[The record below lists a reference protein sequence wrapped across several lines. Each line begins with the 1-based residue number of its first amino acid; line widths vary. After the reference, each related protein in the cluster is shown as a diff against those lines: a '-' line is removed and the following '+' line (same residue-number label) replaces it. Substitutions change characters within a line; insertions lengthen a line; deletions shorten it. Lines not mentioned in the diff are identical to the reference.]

1 MERMAVVLT
10 VFFIIIDQIGAVQT
24 ALFIHAL
31 LLLGDEPAAALCKLP
46 DFRLDQENRPRTLS
60 HPLDLIPELSTFLR
74 PVLDLRHTVLPGKRD
89 LLPVSVYHRALP
101 TGVRRSFPFFSS
113 GIRPK
118 PNHLLIEQ
126 KKMLCLDPEKTG
138 IVQHFFSEILP
149 VLKPEQL
156 PFHLDTFSRP
166 DMQIFRMKK
175 EGAPV
180 IAFLC
185 QISLYAVALQTSF
198 RKHQAQ
204 IDPASAH
211 PQRADIAAASAA
223 PQMRIAALRHADR
236 RIGVKIRKLHIDS
249 QLRSH
254 RTDVKSR
261 FVPESIAFRQR
272 SPFRKASLHL
282 YGQFR
287 FALNRSPGLLSLHPV
302 HAFLILTVLKRN
314 QMPLLVPLCKKQRI
328 FSCHFVI
335 CDLSHWFLSPSYPFS
350 SESSPAFADTASST
364 ASPYPSSGRIFL
376 G

>member
-1 MERMAVVLT
+1 MS
-10 VFFIIIDQIGAVQT
+10 IT
-24 ALFIHAL
+24 AL
-31 LLLGDEPAAALCKLP
+31 C
-46 DFRLDQENRPRTLS
+46 
-60 HPLDLIPELSTFLR
+60 
-74 PVLDLRHTVLPGKRD
+74 HT
-89 LLPVSVYHRALP
+89 
-101 TGVRRSFPFFSS
+101 
-113 GIRPK
+113 
-118 PNHLLIEQ
+118 
-126 KKMLCLDPEKTG
+126 
-138 IVQHFFSEILP
+138 
-149 VLKPEQL
+149 
-156 PFHLDTFSRP
+156 
-166 DMQIFRMKK
+166 
-175 EGAPV
+175 
-180 IAFLC
+180 
-185 QISLYAVALQTSF
+185 
-198 RKHQAQ
+198 
-204 IDPASAH
+204 
-211 PQRADIAAASAA
+211 
-223 PQMRIAALRHADR
+223 DR

-261 FVPESIAFRQR
+261 YVPESIAFRQR
-272 SPFRKASLHL
+272 SPFCKASLHL